1 MGLLRNLEGHRV
13 YLDTNV
19 FIYALNGFP
28 AYAPTLVELFDAV
41 ESGGVLA
48 ATSELT
54 LAELLIVPFRHGN
67 AVEEM
72 RCRMI
77 LRPRPCLPLMPVN
90 VDILE
95 AMARLR
101 AAMPAM
107 RTPDAIH
114 VATAQLSKCDV
125 LLTNDRR
132 LKAVSG
138 LRIILL
144 SEVVAAIP

>member
-1 MGLLRNLEGHRV
+1 MGLVSDLQGHRV

-28 AYAPTLVELFDAV
+28 VYAPTLKELFAAV
-41 ESGGVLA
+41 ESGGMSA

-54 LAELLIVPFRHGN
+54 LAEMLIVPFRHGN
-67 AVEEM
+67 AEEEQ

-77 LRPRPCLPLMPVN
+77 LHPRPYLSLLPVSID
-90 VDILE
+90 VLE

-101 AAMPAM
+101 ATLPAM

-114 VATAQLSKCDV
+114 VATAQLAKCDV
-125 LLTNDRR
+125 FLTNDRR

-138 LRIILL
+138 LRILLL
-144 SEVVAAIP
+144 SEAVTT